1 MLLPA
6 AGHLPTW
13 WGGMAYLDGAA
24 LAEGADRRGVVAGL
38 LQRRLGMLA
47 LLGRRRTHFEGRAAH
62 VDRLAY
68 ELDRPKLGRRHGMR
82 HLEVLDLRIGE
93 HLVHLV
99 DRPGRHARL
108 VELLNQLGAAIGRDP
123 P

>member
-1 MLLPA
+1 MTPPA
-6 AGHLPTW
+6 CGHLPTS
-13 WGGMAYLDGAA
+13 WGGMAYLDDAA
-24 LAEGADRRGVVAGL
+24 LPEAGDRRGVVAGL
-38 LQRRLGMLA
+38 LQHCLGMLA

-68 ELDRPKLGRRHGMR
+68 ELDRPKLGRCHGMR

-99 DRPGRHARL
+99 DRSGRNDRL
-108 VELLNQLGAAIGRDP
+108 AHPPAQLG
-123 P
+123 